1 MAEPSLDGYRLAPLT
16 PVLQVQLAERLND
29 PETWKPYNWFGYEYG
44 GTPGGSL
51 QGIPFGEGGML
62 AVIDENSAFVGQVQW
77 VPGFWY
83 GGANRNRAWNFGL
96 IIFPEY
102 QRTRATRA
110 AMVLL
115 FDYLFTHTTAHR
127 IEAATPAAAVK
138 RSQGFESTGLQREGL
153 MRKAQWRE
161 GEWHD
166 MTLLAILREDWER
179 RRSEGGSPHEVS

>member
-1 MAEPSLDGYRLAPLT
+1 MAERAADGYSLAPLT
-16 PVLQVQLAERLND
+16 AVLQGQLVERLND

-62 AVIDENSAFVGQVQW
+62 AVLDERSNFVGQVQW
-77 VPGFWY
+77 MPGFWY

-110 AMVLL
+110 AMLLL

-127 IEAATPAAAVK
+127 IEATTPAAAVK
-138 RSQGFESTGLQREGL
+138 HPQGIESTGLRQEGV
-153 MRKAQWRE
+153 M
-161 GEWHD
+161 D
-166 MTLLAILREDWER
+166 
-179 RRSEGGSPHEVS
+179 RRSGARAGGMM